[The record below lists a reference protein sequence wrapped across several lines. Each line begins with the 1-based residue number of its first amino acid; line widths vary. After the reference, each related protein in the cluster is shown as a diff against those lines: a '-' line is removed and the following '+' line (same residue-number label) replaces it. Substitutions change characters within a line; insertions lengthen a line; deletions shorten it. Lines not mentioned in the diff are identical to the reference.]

1 VTVLVIGGANLDVL
15 ARSSGPLRAHTSNPG
30 AVLRTYGG
38 VGRNV
43 AENLARLG
51 TPTRMLLAVGDDTA
65 GQEVLARTRFAGVN
79 TQRVPWEGPTGTYTA
94 LLDGDGSLVAG
105 VADMAATE
113 SIAPEH
119 VDGAGVA
126 DADWLV
132 LDGNLPTATLAH
144 ALRLAD
150 AAGVP
155 VVLDPVSAPKATLI
169 ASYLDG
175 VPVHTLTPTT
185 DELVALTGDD
195 APGSAAATLHARG
208 VEVVWLREGVRGST
222 LFRPDMAPERVAI
235 PAVAAVDVTGA
246 GDAMLAAY
254 VHALDRGADLTR
266 AAYEGAAA
274 AMLTVQSAETVR
286 PDLSPALIDA
296 ALEALA

>member
-1 VTVLVIGGANLDVL
+1 MTVLVIGGANLDVL

-65 GQEVLARTRFAGVN
+65 GQEVLARTRFAGVK
-79 TQRVPWEGPTGTYTA
+79 TLRAPWEGPTGTYTA
-94 LLDGDGSLVAG
+94 LLDDDGSLVAG

-132 LDGNLPTATLAH
+132 LDGNLPPATLAH

-150 AAGVP
+150 A
-155 VVLDPVSAPKATLI
+155 SRN
-169 ASYLDG
+169 
-175 VPVHTLTPTT
+175 H
-185 DELVALTGDD
+185 
-195 APGSAAATLHARG
+195 R
-208 VEVVWLREGVRGST
+208 RVR
-222 LFRPDMAPERVAI
+222 
-235 PAVAAVDVTGA
+235 
-246 GDAMLAAY
+246 
-254 VHALDRGADLTR
+254 
-266 AAYEGAAA
+266 
-274 AMLTVQSAETVR
+274 
-286 PDLSPALIDA
+286 
-296 ALEALA
+296 